1 MVARQV
7 PPARTSIDT
16 VSSGISASLPPY
28 LSAKRSGSVHSR
40 HTRSRGASKTLV
52 IVSPGSSAIAAQS
65 LIHAIEAALPEAAVG
80 AEPLRRVP
88 ERFAV
93 KARRP
98 ELRGP
103 AAADQAGALEDLEV
117 A

>member
-28 LSAKRSGSVHSR
+28 QSAKRSGSVHSR
-40 HTRSRGASKTLV
+40 HTRSRGASKVLV
-52 IVSPGSSAIAAQS
+52 IVSPSPSAIAVQS
-65 LIHAIEAALPEAAVG
+65 PIHAIDPPPQEPRAP

-93 KARRP
+93 EA
-98 ELRGP
+98 RGP
-103 AAADQAGALEDLEV
+103 QLLAAPAG
-117 A
+117 